1 MPEKFDIVVV
11 GAGVLGLASAYYL
24 QKNNPRKSILL
35 IDSLPEAGQANS
47 AMSAAA
53 VRNMFS
59 STTNQLLT
67 DTSIAFYRHVQHDL
81 RFSLELAL
89 CGYLW
94 LLSKAQFN
102 EASVQMWMRRMQ
114 ESKIAYRTIE
124 RDELHKLLPGL
135 VTEFPND
142 EEAALMHLNEISYAL
157 FGSDCGV
164 LDPSLLVQFYK
175 TEFLKLS
182 KVKPRFNLPVTS
194 LLMEAQPPLG
204 VPGEPFVWQDK
215 RVTGVRTPKGDVKAD
230 TVVLA
235 VGAWANTLLD
245 PVGIPSFIKAKK
257 RQLFVIATSDNPALE
272 KLLLTKAFSSAGFL
286 PFTILPTAGVYVR
299 GVAGEKSFWIGCA
312 DKLARAYKYAMEP
325 DDYKAE
331 RSYYEQSVYP
341 VLSKY
346 FPAFKNARPTNS
358 FAGDYAYS
366 IDALPY
372 VYQQAGV
379 LVVTGASGS
388 GIMKADALGRI
399 VDAVYRGEK
408 DAELYGGRKLS
419 ATALSLSDRNVEVE
433 RVLI

>member
-11 GAGVLGLASAYYL
+11 GAGVLGVASAYYL
-24 QKNNPRKSILL
+24 QKNSPRKSILL
-35 IDSLPEAGQANS
+35 IDSLPDAGQANS

-67 DTSIAFYRHVQHDL
+67 DSSIAFYRHVQQDL
-81 RFSLELAL
+81 HFNLDLAF

-102 EASVQMWMRRMQ
+102 EASIQMWMRRMQ

-135 VTEFPND
+135 VTEFAND
-142 EEAALMHLNEISYAL
+142 EEAALMHLNDISYAL

-194 LLMEAQPPLG
+194 LLMEAQPSLG

-215 RVTGVRTPKGDVKAD
+215 RVTGVHTPKGDIKAD

-235 VGAWANTLLD
+235 AGAWTNTLLD
-245 PVGIPSFIKAKK
+245 PVGIPSYIKAKK
-257 RQLFVIATSDNPALE
+257 RQLFVIATSDNPPLE
-272 KLLLTKAFSSAGFL
+272 KLLFTKGFSNAGFL
-286 PFTILPTAGVYVR
+286 PFTILPTAGVYIR
-299 GVAGEKSFWIGCA
+299 GVVGEKSFWIGCA

-366 IDALPY
+366 LDALPY
-372 VYQQAGV
+372 IYQQAGA

-408 DAELYGGRKLS
+408 NAELHGDRKLS
-419 ATALSLSDRNVEVE
+419 STALSLADRNVEVE